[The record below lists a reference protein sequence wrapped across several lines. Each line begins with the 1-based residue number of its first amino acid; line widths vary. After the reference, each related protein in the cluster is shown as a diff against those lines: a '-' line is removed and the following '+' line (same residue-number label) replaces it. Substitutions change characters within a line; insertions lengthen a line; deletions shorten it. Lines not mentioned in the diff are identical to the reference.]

1 MQKLTHRNEAKN
13 GHLPGSESAACVTLS
28 NAWVTRALGS
38 DPAKPGRS
46 RKIFWLSFKNDEKTQ
61 IFRIFT
67 NNFFFRD
74 FFSSC
79 FHWSMTHVWMTGCEA
94 KAFLNKPDWIQ
105 PNLIWKLERRSSLS
119 LELIT
124 KRRKLKKGG
133 KEGKKERKKGKTILV
148 LGPSKVRPH
157 SEPSER
163 EARTTCERPLGKNF
177 VTQAKTQL
185 PTLILAHFRA
195 DFDIF
200 EFRFYGL

>member
-1 MQKLTHRNEAKN
+1 MSEKVKIEFFDNIDQKPSETLKTDENLSLKCPEVNNNKNNTFKLIDNIIFRVGFVCNVCVRLCNAKRLCN
-13 GHLPGSESAACVTLS
+13 VK
-28 NAWVTRALGS
+28 NIF
-38 DPAKPGRS
+38 AK

-74 FFSSC
+74 IFSSC

-133 KEGKKERKKGKTILV
+133 KKEKEGKKGEKKKEKRG
-148 LGPSKVRPH
+148 RQ
-157 SEPSER
+157 
-163 EARTTCERPLGKNF
+163 F
-177 VTQAKTQL
+177 W
-185 PTLILAHFRA
+185 F
-195 DFDIF
+195 
-200 EFRFYGL
+200 